1 MQAQVAER
9 LREFILNSYLFGDAV
24 RMPSDTDSLLQTGVL
39 DSTGVLELIE
49 FLEAEFGISV
59 EESETVPA
67 NLDSIS
73 GLVRYVASKG
83 SEDEGVA

>member
-9 LREFILNSYLFGDAV
+9 LREFILNSYLFGDAA
-24 RMPSDTDSLLQTGVL
+24 RMPSDTDSLLRTGVL

-49 FLEAEFGISV
+49 FLESEFGISV

-67 NLDSIS
+67 NLDTIE